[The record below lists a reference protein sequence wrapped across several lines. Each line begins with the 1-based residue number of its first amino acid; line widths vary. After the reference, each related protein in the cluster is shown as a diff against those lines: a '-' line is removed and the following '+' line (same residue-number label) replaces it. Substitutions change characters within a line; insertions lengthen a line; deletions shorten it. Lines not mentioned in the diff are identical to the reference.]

1 MIILWLVHFF
11 FLLKED
17 KFLKIKYFLLKRNN
31 LFFNNLLK
39 KNSKISY
46 DLDKK
51 YYKGLILC
59 LLYKYIYIN
68 IFLRNLIIKNKNDW
82 QINKNLKRIFLPQYC
97 IYKIYLEDFMNKN
110 FIKIV
115 PFIQIKLLKRI
126 NLRNS
131 YKINFLNKTK
141 LVNLEIFKYKI
152 YLN

>member
-1 MIILWLVHFF
+1 
-11 FLLKED
+11 
-17 KFLKIKYFLLKRNN
+17 
-31 LFFNNLLK
+31 
-39 KNSKISY
+39 
-46 DLDKK
+46 
-51 YYKGLILC
+51 
-59 LLYKYIYIN
+59 
-68 IFLRNLIIKNKNDW
+68 
-82 QINKNLKRIFLPQYC
+82 
-97 IYKIYLEDFMNKN
+97 MNKN

>member
-1 MIILWLVHFF
+1 
-11 FLLKED
+11 
-17 KFLKIKYFLLKRNN
+17 
-31 LFFNNLLK
+31 LLK
-39 KNSKISY
+39 KNSKILY
-46 DLDKK
+46 DLEKK
-51 YYKGLILC
+51 YYKGLIMC
-59 LLYKYIYIN
+59 LLYKYIYTN
-68 IFLRNLIIKNKNDW
+68 IFLRNLIIKNKDDW
-82 QINKNLKRIFLPQYC
+82 RINKNLKRIFLPQYC